1 MKALVTYSG
10 TYLKPCFSSDN
21 DEIKRYKFKVGE
33 MYQIEISKPRNVLFH
48 RKYFALLNLVF
59 ENQEYFTEFET
70 FRRYIIIKSG
80 YYTKTV
86 TPKGDFYDAKSIS
99 FAAMDNV
106 EFEKL
111 FDKTLNVVIAE
122 FLPLTKDEIKAEI
135 AEFY

>member
-59 ENQEYFTEFET
+59 ENQEYFTDFNALRS
-70 FRRYIIIKSG
+70 FVIIKSG
-80 YYTKTV
+80 YYIRTV
-86 TPKGDFYDAKSIS
+86 TKKGVHFEPKSIS
-99 FAAMDNV
+99 FASMDQV
-106 EFEKL
+106 EFDKL
-111 FDKTLNVVIAE
+111 FDKTLDFIIAE